1 MSDGTAAIAAA
12 TSAQDQTSRQG
23 SGIPLIVYLL
33 GLTSFM
39 LGTSEFMIAGM
50 MPTLALAFNVSVP
63 EVGYLISL
71 YAAGMVVG
79 GPILTALLL
88 KFGFPNKPALLVLL
102 GVYVAGGVLAASAPT
117 YDIMAA
123 ARILTGVA
131 GSACFGISIS
141 IAAGLVAPDQR
152 GRASSIVLGGLMVAT
167 VVGVP
172 VATLVDQSFGW
183 RASFWAIVI
192 LAALCAGAVALL
204 APSTKGRAADLSA
217 EWTALRSGRL
227 WAAFATSGLIIGA
240 TFSAFSYFSPIFTGV
255 TGFSAATLPVLLA
268 VYGAAT
274 VIGNLVIG
282 RFADRHIFPILTS
295 GLVALALALFLFAVF
310 ADNSVIAIVA
320 FVVIGL
326 AGLPMNPAL
335 VARVMRTVSAGPLV
349 NTTHTS
355 VINIGLAFG
364 AWAGG
369 LGIQAGY
376 GLTSPLWIGLGL
388 ALIGLLSLAPASARR
403 LDP

>member
-1 MSDGTAAIAAA
+1 MSDGSAAVAAA
-12 TSAQDQTSRQG
+12 TSPQDEATRQRE
-23 SGIPLIVYLL
+23 GIPLVVYVLAV
-33 GLTSFM
+33 TCFM

-50 MPTLALAFNVSVP
+50 MPTLAQALDVSVP
-63 EVGYLISL
+63 QVGYLISL

-88 KFGFPNKPALLVLL
+88 RFGFPNKPSLLALLAI
-102 GVYVAGGVLAASAPT
+102 YVAASILAASAPT
-117 YDIMAA
+117 YEIMAT
-123 ARILTGVA
+123 ARVLTGVA

-172 VATLVDQSFGW
+172 VATLIDQSFGW

-217 EWTALRSGRL
+217 ELTALRSGRL
-227 WAAFATSGLIIGA
+227 WAAFATSGLIMGA
-240 TFSAFSYFSPIFTGV
+240 TFSAFSYFSPIFTEV
-255 TGFSAATLPVLLA
+255 TGLSASAIPVLLA

-282 RFADRHIFPILTS
+282 YFADRHIFPILTG
-295 GLVALALALFLFAVF
+295 GLVALAVALFLFAVF
-310 ADNSVIAIVA
+310 ADNSLIGVA
-320 FVVIGL
+320 AFIVIGF

-335 VARVMRTVSAGPLV
+335 VARVMRTVPAGPLV

-369 LGIQAGY
+369 LVIQAGH
-376 GLTSPLWIGLGL
+376 GLTSPLWIGMGL
-388 ALIGLLSLAPASARR
+388 ALVGLLSVAPASARR
-403 LDP
+403 LEP